1 MLSRKHL
8 LLAAFLGFAAA
19 CGAHAQADL
28 PAASLESFGGI
39 GKEEF
44 VLAGGKEAL
53 LFEHTGKGCLTH
65 MWFGG
70 DWKGYDRTR
79 IRVYVDGEIT
89 ASIDME
95 LFMGH
100 GIGFADDAA
109 PWGTKRIGKTG
120 HPSGIYNTYRI
131 PFGSHVRVTA
141 QLAPGINEDP
151 PFWWIIRGIENMPV
165 EIGGIR
171 LPDDARLKLYKTEDR
186 PLAPLEMTNI
196 CETKNAGMLY
206 QVTLSV
212 KSGNLN
218 FLEAVMRAYL
228 DDSEVP
234 LLLSSGTEDYFL
246 GTYYF
251 NRGTYHLE
259 EAGVTHLDE
268 VHGEQH
274 FSAYRFHENDPVLF
288 QKGMRLVWRN
298 GEAKPDGTPYGD
310 PKQSELKSYVWAYE
324 WPQH

>member
-1 MLSRKHL
+1 MLFRKKL
-8 LLAAFLGFAAA
+8 LLTAFLAFAAA
-19 CGAHAQADL
+19 CGTHAEQDL
-28 PAASLESFGGI
+28 TAASLESFGGI

-44 VLAGGKEAL
+44 VLGGGKEAL

-79 IRVYVDGEIT
+79 IRVYVDEETT

-141 QLAPGINEDP
+141 QLAREVKENP
-151 PFWWIIRGIENMPV
+151 PFWWIIRGIENMAV
-165 EIGGIR
+165 ELGGIR
-171 LPDDARLKLYKTEDR
+171 LPDDARLRRYKVEDR
-186 PLAPLEMTNI
+186 PLEPLEMTNL

-228 DDSEVP
+228 DGSEAP

-251 NRGTYHLE
+251 NRGTYHLD
-259 EAGVTHLDE
+259 EAGVTHLNE

-288 QKGMRLVWRN
+288 QKGIRLVWLN
-298 GEAKPDGTPYGD
+298 GEAKPDGSPYGD
-310 PKQSELKSYVWAYE
+310 PRKSELKSYVWTYE
-324 WPQH
+324 WPRH

>member
-1 MLSRKHL
+1 MLRRNRLIFSL
-8 LLAAFLGFAAA
+8 FLGLIAAGGGYA
-19 CGAHAQADL
+19 ERDVTAT
-28 PAASLESFGGI
+28 SLESFGGI

-44 VLAGGKEAL
+44 VLGGGNEAL

-79 IRVYVDGEIT
+79 IRVYVDGETT

-131 PFGSHVRVTA
+131 PFGVHVRVTA
-141 QLAPGINEDP
+141 QLAPEVKENP
-151 PFWWIIRGIENMPV
+151 PFWWIIRGIERIEV
-165 EIGGIR
+165 ELGGIR
-171 LPDDARLKLYKTEDR
+171 LPDDARLKLYKVEDKPLE
-186 PLAPLEMTNI
+186 PLAMTNL

-218 FLEAVMRAYL
+218 FLEAVLRAYL
-228 DDSEVP
+228 DGSEAP
-234 LLLSSGTEDYFL
+234 LLLSSGTEDYYL

-251 NRGTYHLE
+251 NRGTYHLD
-259 EAGVTHLDE
+259 EAGVTHLNE

-288 QKGMRLVWRN
+288 QKGIRLVWRN
-298 GEAKPDGTPYGD
+298 GEAKPDLSPYGD
-310 PKQSELKSYVWAYE
+310 PRKSELKSYVWTYE
-324 WPQH
+324 WPRH